1 MPGLPD
7 TPKPLDP
14 RPFGPDK
21 PQEIFLFQ
29 DQLTNIKFEIEK
41 ILEWFQGNK
50 IPQLDNKFINEFN
63 SLIVGKDLPVKI
75 PLKKSISLEE
85 EEMKFSP
92 AQSFYIKTLPQLNY
106 VALKGEP
113 GKTLLAIELIRQFP
127 QTTKYYF
134 YVLINRW
141 LDM

>member
-1 MPGLPD
+1 MFAIMELLKNQNIPIDDKFLNFCYAVCLPD

-50 IPQLDNKFINEFN
+50 VPQLDNKFINEFN

-85 EEMKFSP
+85 GNE
-92 AQSFYIKTLPQLNY
+92 
-106 VALKGEP
+106 V
-113 GKTLLAIELIRQFP
+113 FP
-127 QTTKYYF
+127 CPEFLY
-134 YVLINRW
+134 
-141 LDM
+141 